1 MARRMRELLWQLSE
15 DTTDEISQLGHGDA
29 IDAWLD
35 NQAALTAAYADDL
48 EAVVHL
54 LEQELTARGFSVRT
68 H

>member
-1 MARRMRELLWQLSE
+1 MAKRKRELLWQLSE
-15 DTTDEISQLGHGDA
+15 DTADEISHLQRGDA

-48 EAVVHL
+48 EAVVDL
-54 LEQELTARGFSVRT
+54 LEQELSARGFSVRT